1 MISEILFMG
10 CYGLIMLLLTIYGYH
25 RGMLVWLYQR
35 HKKDKPVIKAQFNRL
50 PRVTVQLPVYNE
62 LYVAE
67 RIVDAAVNIDYPREL
82 LDIQVLDDSTDETQE
97 ILKKKITGLQDAG
110 IDIHYIHRSDRTGFK
125 AGALENG
132 LKSAKGDFILIFDA
146 DFVPKPGVIKE
157 MIHFF
162 TDHKVGMVQA
172 RWTHLNFDDSPLT
185 RVQTMMLD
193 GHFILEHTARSRSGR
208 FFNFNGT
215 AGVWRR
221 TAIEDAGGWQ
231 HDTLTEDMD
240 LSYRAQ
246 LKGWRFIY
254 LKDVEVPA
262 ELPSE
267 MNAFK
272 SQQFRWAKGSIQVAC
287 KLLPEVMRS
296 NATTAQKIET
306 FFHLTNNAA
315 YPLLLMMSILILP
328 CLLLSAIH
336 GWREIVLIDIPIF
349 FGTTVSVAT
358 FYLTTQQ
365 EEGSRSIWWALKRLP
380 VLFAVGIGLCVN
392 QTRAVLEALFGHSS
406 EFIRTPKVGRTGSD
420 RIPRKKGYTSTLTL
434 VPFIEIT
441 MAIYFV
447 FTFITAYNAQR
458 YASLPFVFLFFCGF
472 AYVGGLS
479 MMHSLR
485 SRTSVTKPTGKAILG
500 TVSVSKVLVGAQLHS
515 RR

>member
-1 MISEILFMG
+1 
-10 CYGLIMLLLTIYGYH
+10 
-25 RGMLVWLYQR
+25 
-35 HKKDKPVIKAQFNRL
+35 
-50 PRVTVQLPVYNE
+50 
-62 LYVAE
+62 
-67 RIVDAAVNIDYPREL
+67 
-82 LDIQVLDDSTDETQE
+82 
-97 ILKKKITGLQDAG
+97 
-110 IDIHYIHRSDRTGFK
+110 
-125 AGALENG
+125 
-132 LKSAKGDFILIFDA
+132 
-146 DFVPKPGVIKE
+146 
-157 MIHFF
+157 
-162 TDHKVGMVQA
+162 
-172 RWTHLNFDDSPLT
+172 
-185 RVQTMMLD
+185 MMLD
-193 GHFILEHTARSRSGR
+193 GHFILEHTARNRSGR

-215 AGVWRR
+215 AGMWRR

-287 KLLPEVMRS
+287 KLLPKVIRS
-296 NATTAQKIET
+296 NATTAQKVET

-358 FYLTTQQ
+358 FYLTTQR
-365 EEGSRSIWWALKRLP
+365 EEGSRSIWWSLKRLP

-406 EFIRTPKVGRTGSD
+406 EFIRTPKVGGGSGPEKGT
-420 RIPRKKGYTSTLTL
+420 RMTGYTSSLTMI
-434 VPFIEIT
+434 PFIEII
-441 MAIYFV
+441 MAMYFL
-447 FTFITAYNAQR
+447 FTFIIAYNAQR

-479 MMHSLR
+479 LAHSLR
-485 SRTSVTKPTGKAILG
+485 SRSSVRKVTEK
-500 TVSVSKVLVGAQLHS
+500 TVFGNASVPKVLVGVQLHS